1 MVQGSV
7 VQSHRKLA
15 MQRKDHAN
23 QSQSQ
28 FPVVQKR
35 GNLYGARTHNTS
47 HEKIAEGL
55 ELLQVAYNNV

>member
-23 QSQSQ
+23 QSQ